1 MYNVPRYLL
10 LLFLKTPDLEYSVHP
25 IIILHEIQITIQA
38 TANAL
43 SVPNYLLFN

>member
-25 IIILHEIQITIQA
+25 IIILHEIQIQA
-38 TANAL
+38 TVNAL